1 MFPENK
7 ISDSDSY
14 IFGFNNKIAILS
26 ITAFIFI
33 YYFIVFNK
41 SSSCQIFTDDNK
53 GIAVNTWVYMTSAFL
68 LSGYI
73 VMLYFLVGKD
83 WYGEGIYFI
92 RRIDM
97 ILMGKNPYIDFEYA
111 YGPALIYIP
120 VYFHLI
126 MSKAGFSVKSSYYI
140 VFIITIF
147 LSLGCLAYI
156 IRCFNIS
163 AKYKNIIF
171 AVFALS
177 SWNPGIGLHYT
188 LLRFILPVVFI
199 LYIHRLLCNNKI
211 KSKILLLTLLS
222 VISTFI
228 ILSVSQEIGIAYYIT
243 LIAYIAYLRINLGKE
258 YIFCFIIHIIV
269 PPIIVAYIFPTDYFA
284 SIINFNKGG
293 NSFPIVPTFYII
305 LYLFCLFYTVPL
317 QLKFSLVPVYNNA
330 INLAM
335 AVFTVCTIPGAMGRC
350 DIGHVFYYGITVLM
364 ITPVILLIKYP
375 KFFKYYITIFIVI
388 MTVYT
393 AAHFNLLYY
402 GVANRLYVYFVTGH
416 HPREYEYINRDFSR
430 LNRYKEPIS
439 VPFDPAEDLDRYLK
453 STGKYKVD
461 YFDETRLV
469 DSEDEL
475 IQKIKNLDNCKLLIV
490 PKNYINLKPYDET
503 LTRQEIIRKLFLYPF
518 NRKPQKLFFQ
528 PKVILMNYINSNY
541 HIIDEVN
548 DYYLMEYNRE

>member
-1 MFPENK
+1 
-7 ISDSDSY
+7 
-14 IFGFNNKIAILS
+14 
-26 ITAFIFI
+26 
-33 YYFIVFNK
+33 
-41 SSSCQIFTDDNK
+41 
-53 GIAVNTWVYMTSAFL
+53 
-68 LSGYI
+68 
-73 VMLYFLVGKD
+73 
-83 WYGEGIYFI
+83 
-92 RRIDM
+92 
-97 ILMGKNPYIDFEYA
+97 
-111 YGPALIYIP
+111 
-120 VYFHLI
+120 
-126 MSKAGFSVKSSYYI
+126 
-140 VFIITIF
+140 
-147 LSLGCLAYI
+147 
-156 IRCFNIS
+156 
-163 AKYKNIIF
+163 
-171 AVFALS
+171 
-177 SWNPGIGLHYT
+177 
-188 LLRFILPVVFI
+188 
-199 LYIHRLLCNNKI
+199 
-211 KSKILLLTLLS
+211 
-222 VISTFI
+222 
-228 ILSVSQEIGIAYYIT
+228 
-243 LIAYIAYLRINLGKE
+243 
-258 YIFCFIIHIIV
+258 
-269 PPIIVAYIFPTDYFA
+269 
-284 SIINFNKGG
+284 
-293 NSFPIVPTFYII
+293 
-305 LYLFCLFYTVPL
+305 
-317 QLKFSLVPVYNNA
+317 
-330 INLAM
+330 
-335 AVFTVCTIPGAMGRC
+335 
-350 DIGHVFYYGITVLM
+350 M

-402 GVANRLYVYFVTGH
+402 GVVNRLYVYFVTGH